1 METGNYKH
9 YPKWSKYEVDMLP
22 IHWYDSAKFVN
33 CGCGSTALATI
44 TGDNP
49 YKISSLNKNKHYS
62 DEFMLKYLRQHKIKC
77 IKMTKC
83 NLTNNKDW
91 EYQIND
97 RHVLLVSQLVKK
109 AEATWK
115 IIYQGISHH
124 NFLPSTFSVT
134 SMLNNP
140 ICSSYVLFKP
150 EWKVERSYCYYRQEF
165 L

>member
-1 METGNYKH
+1 MEAGNYKH

-22 IHWYDSAKFVN
+22 LYMYN
-33 CGCGSTALATI
+33 PTTYGNYGCGSTALSII
-44 TGDNP
+44 TGINP
-49 YKISSLNKNKHYS
+49 VKIQIANKNRHYS

-83 NLTNNKDW
+83 NLTNQKDW
-91 EYQIND
+91 QYPINA

-140 ICSSYVLFKP
+140 VCSSYVLFKP
-150 EWKVERSYCYYRQEF
+150 EWKVETISNFY
-165 L
+165 